1 MTVYELI
8 QELSQYN
15 ADTEVKFNFKGKF
28 EADVKATFDRDSEDD
43 EQEVTAEVEF
53 DDKLDYENISD
64 YQSMYSRTSQ
74 KEPYIVVNL
83 SY

>member
-8 QELSQYN
+8 QKLSQYN

-43 EQEVTAEVEF
+43 EQEVTAEVEL
-53 DDKLDYENISD
+53 DDNLDYENISD

>member
-15 ADTEVKFNFKGKF
+15 ADTEVKFNFKGNF
-28 EADVKATFDRDSEDD
+28 EADVKATFDRNSEDD
-43 EQEVTAEVEF
+43 EQEVTAEVKF
-53 DDKLDYENISD
+53 DDYLDYEDISD
-64 YQSMYSRTSQ
+64 YESKHSRTWQ
-74 KEPYIVVNL
+74 KDPFIVVNL

>member
-8 QELSQYN
+8 QKLSQYN

-53 DDKLDYENISD
+53 DANLDYENISD

>member
-8 QELSQYN
+8 QELSSYN
-15 ADTEVKFNFKGKF
+15 ADTEVRFNFKGKF
-28 EADVKATFDRDSEDD
+28 ETDVKATFDRDSEDD

-53 DDKLDYENISD
+53 DDYLDYENISD
-64 YQSMYSRTSQ
+64 YEPMRSRTWQ

>member
-15 ADTEVKFNFKGKF
+15 ADTEVKFNFKGNF
-28 EADVKATFDRDSEDD
+28 ESDVKATFDRSSEDD

-53 DDKLDYENISD
+53 DDNLDYEDISN
-64 YQSMYSRTSQ
+64 YEPKYSRWQ
-74 KEPYIVVNL
+74 KDPFIVINL

>member
-15 ADTEVKFNFKGKF
+15 AGTEVRFNFKGNFKS
-28 EADVKATFDRDSEDD
+28 DVKATFDRSSEDD

-53 DDKLDYENISD
+53 DDNLDYEDISN
-64 YQSMYSRTSQ
+64 YEPEHSRWQ
-74 KEPYIVVNL
+74 KDPFIVINL

>member
-1 MTVYELI
+1 MKVYELI

-15 ADTEVKFNFKGKF
+15 ADTEVRFNFKGNF
-28 EADVKATFDRDSEDD
+28 EADVKATFDRSSEDD

-53 DDKLDYENISD
+53 DDYLDYEDISD
-64 YQSMYSRTSQ
+64 YESMSSRTWQ
-74 KEPYIVVNL
+74 KDPFIVINL

>member
-8 QELSQYN
+8 QELSNYN
-15 ADTEVKFNFKGKF
+15 ADTEVRFNFKGDF
-28 EADVKATFDRDSEDD
+28 EADVKATFDRSSEDD
-43 EQEVTAEVEF
+43 EQEVTAKVEF
-53 DDKLDYENISD
+53 DDNLDYENISD
-64 YQSMYSRTSQ
+64 CQSMYSRTWQ

>member
-15 ADTEVKFNFKGKF
+15 ADTEVRFNFKGNF
-28 EADVKATFDRDSEDD
+28 ESDVKATFDRSSEDD

-53 DDKLDYENISD
+53 DGELDYEDISNH
-64 YQSMYSRTSQ
+64 
-74 KEPYIVVNL
+74 EPKHLRWQEDPFIVINL

>member
-8 QELSQYN
+8 QELNQYN

-53 DDKLDYENISD
+53 DDNLDYENISD

>member
-15 ADTEVKFNFKGKF
+15 SDTEVRFNFKGKF
-28 EADVKATFDRDSEDD
+28 EADVKATFDRSSEDD

-53 DDKLDYENISD
+53 DDYLDYEDISD
-64 YQSMYSRTSQ
+64 YEPMSSRTWQ

>member
-15 ADTEVKFNFKGKF
+15 ADTEVKFNFKGDF
-28 EADVKATFDRDSEDD
+28 EADVKATFDIR
-43 EQEVTAEVEF
+43 
-53 DDKLDYENISD
+53 
-64 YQSMYSRTSQ
+64 R
-74 KEPYIVVNL
+74 

>member
-8 QELSQYN
+8 QKLSQYN

>member
-8 QELSQYN
+8 QKLSQYN
-15 ADTEVKFNFKGKF
+15 ADTEVRFNFKGNF
-28 EADVKATFDRDSEDD
+28 ESDVKATFDRSGEDD

-53 DDKLDYENISD
+53 DDNLDYKDISD
-64 YQSMYSRTSQ
+64 YQSMHSRTWQ

>member
-15 ADTEVKFNFKGKF
+15 ADTEVKFNFKGNF
-28 EADVKATFDRDSEDD
+28 EADVKATFDRNSEDD
-43 EQEVTAEVEF
+43 EQEVTAEVKF
-53 DDKLDYENISD
+53 DDYLDYEDISD
-64 YQSMYSRTSQ
+64 YESTYSRTCQ
-74 KEPYIVVNL
+74 KHPFIVVNL

>member
-1 MTVYELI
+1 MKVYELI

-15 ADTEVKFNFKGKF
+15 ADTEVRFNFKGEF

-53 DDKLDYENISD
+53 DDNLDYENISD